1 MTAYADVSEPARA
14 LLAAFDELQLA
25 EMLAAASTRVR
36 RIRELHREDYGS
48 CAECTGPDGNLVRSP
63 CPTIRALDQ
72 KEPTGA

>member
-1 MTAYADVSEPARA
+1 VTAHDQASE

-63 CPTIRALDQ
+63 CPTIRALNG
-72 KEPTGA
+72 PPVAS